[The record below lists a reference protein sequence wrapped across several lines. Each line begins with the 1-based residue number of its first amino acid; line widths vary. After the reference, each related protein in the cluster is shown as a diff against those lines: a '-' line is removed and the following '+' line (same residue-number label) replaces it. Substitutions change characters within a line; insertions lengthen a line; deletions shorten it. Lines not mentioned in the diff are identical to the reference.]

1 MKALERLL
9 SVADKANMTRKEQ
22 VAYEHS
28 LKVYRDNLV
37 TMGYAHDEGF
47 SKGFVKGEEK
57 GHVKGLAEGLAMG
70 EAKGMAE
77 GSLQRALE
85 IARNMKA
92 SGMDIEQISR
102 ITGLSE
108 EEINQI

>member
-37 TMGYAHDEGF
+37 TMGYAHDEGS
-47 SKGFVKGEEK
+47 SKGRAKGKAE
-57 GHVKGLAEGLAMG
+57 GLAEGLAMG
-70 EAKGMAE
+70 EAKGIAE